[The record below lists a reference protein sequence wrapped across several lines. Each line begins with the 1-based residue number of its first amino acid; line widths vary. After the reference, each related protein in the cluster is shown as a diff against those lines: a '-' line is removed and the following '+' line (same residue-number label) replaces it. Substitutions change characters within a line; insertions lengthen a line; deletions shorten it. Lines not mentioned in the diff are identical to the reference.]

1 MIVITIS
8 LVLISMQPVFA
19 GAPPPEYRVGYM
31 LPSSPDADAY
41 YSANQAVSPDN
52 AYNITIT
59 SWDIIVSPDHSAN
72 EHFLETDY
80 MIPAENPDHESPFR
94 FFPMLAGYWRS
105 EHYVDFQNDAALITL
120 DWYCDNRSSFT
131 TAQTELLDYLNS
143 RGTTKNTTIDLST
156 ALKESKNP
164 YLAGL
169 QEKQISVLQYESGT
183 TAGYFTFHSVPAFPG
198 DKYRISYYGTTGK
211 TTTYRGDISD
221 YGEPGTAS
229 LENADRGIQT
239 LMVKKIYNLVGA
251 NSGSP
256 GYRGTTVS
264 QETTMPFFPNLSPYR
279 GYKKLTYLKT
289 GDQYI
294 SEVWFFNDRNL
305 FITKKGELL
314 QYLKERGT
322 VSTIPIN
329 FSQERDNTT
338 IPWNVTQFESRDTSG
353 YFVIYESSTY
363 PGTNLYILYY
373 GVVGSSGIENN
384 AHPLKLLILN
394 TYSPSYTLH
403 NFESPDDG
411 YLPSTFDPNAFRVFP
426 LIKILALFMIIGGA
440 SLLYWYKRGK

>member
-1 MIVITIS
+1 
-8 LVLISMQPVFA
+8 
-19 GAPPPEYRVGYM
+19 
-31 LPSSPDADAY
+31 
-41 YSANQAVSPDN
+41 
-52 AYNITIT
+52 
-59 SWDIIVSPDHSAN
+59 
-72 EHFLETDY
+72 
-80 MIPAENPDHESPFR
+80 
-94 FFPMLAGYWRS
+94 MLAGYWRS
-105 EHYVDFQNDAALITL
+105 EHYIGFQNDAALISL
-120 DWYCDNRSSFT
+120 DGYYDNRSAFT
-131 TAQTELLDYLNS
+131 AARTELLEYLNS
-143 RGTTKNTTIDLST
+143 RGTTKNTTIDLSA

-169 QEKQISVLQYESGT
+169 PEKQLSVLQYESCT
-183 TAGYFTFHSVPAFPG
+183 TAGYFTFHAVPAFPG
-198 DKYRISYYGTTGK
+198 DKYRISYFGTTGK
-211 TTTYRGDISD
+211 TTTYRGEISD

-229 LENADRGIQT
+229 LENADRGIQR
-239 LMVKKIYNLVGA
+239 LMVKKIYKLVDA
-251 NSGSP
+251 NP
-256 GYRGTTVS
+256 EQLAYWGTTVS
-264 QETTMPFFPNLSPYR
+264 QDSSMLFFPNLSPYR

-353 YFVIYESSTY
+353 YFIIYESSVY
-363 PGTNLYILYY
+363 PGPNLYILYY

-384 AHPLKLLILN
+384 AYPLKLLIQN
-394 TYSPSYTLH
+394 TYMPSYTLH
-403 NFESPDDG
+403 NLESPDDG

-426 LIKILALFMIIGGA
+426 LMEILAIFMIIGGA
-440 SLLYWYKRGK
+440 GLLYWYKR